1 MAIAA
6 AAAAAA
12 VFCYQGIVHGDI
24 KPANCAFD
32 GSMARLID
40 FGTAWYLGTSG
51 YLGFFT
57 TFNRPPEF
65 CTPEGS
71 THAGMQAAA
80 SSKID
85 VYQTLLTIF
94 MICSDGGN
102 APKGFDSQATH
113 VTAIRDCKWDEKLAK
128 MVQEFKYRLANVD
141 DEDARLLVSFLQR
154 GLTQDP
160 KDRASFAQLL
170 NHPFISKEVL
180 MRCMVVEQEQQKWEQ
195 HREQLLAQ
203 LFQPLEPCCSSASS
217 SSSEV
222 REQNQ
227 QQEACASS
235 SSSSSSSSLS
245 LARLK
250 PRLSEGGVVAP
261 GTPLS
266 CSRVHSFAVRCS
278 ASSGSPPEAATAAE
292 TFSSS
297 SSSSSSSG
305 HVTSALSEETC
316 PGLECSWDSSPL
328 APTLGRPFTAFAA
341 AAAIPVPAVAA
352 AAPALPGPLPS
363 PLSLGKAASLPAVF
377 AMPAAAAA
385 AAGSIAATSALSSDS
400 SAASSHPSTISSNT
414 SAFSSHHS
422 NAASSHTSAISSD
435 SRAIS
440 SDPNAISSDSSAIS
454 SDPNAI
460 SSTGSI
466 TSAAAAAAGTIAAE
480 GSLGRP
486 RALRFLRNPIARVGT
501 FVKGIFR
508 RPKRAAAGCAAAG
521 SGVPGADSLCC
532 PLVDWME
539 SKWMSGWEDKGTGGG
554 AKASDCLSD
563 SLV

>member
-1 MAIAA
+1 MATAA
-6 AAAAAA
+6 AAAA
-12 VFCYQGIVHGDI
+12 
-24 KPANCAFD
+24 
-32 GSMARLID
+32 ID

-51 YLGFFT
+51 YLGLFT
-57 TFNRPPEF
+57 TFNMPPEF
-65 CTPEGS
+65 CTPVGF

-102 APKGFDSQATH
+102 APKGFDIAATH
-113 VTAIRDCKWDEKLAK
+113 VTAIRDCKWDEQLAK
-128 MVQEFKYRLANVD
+128 MVREFKYRLANVD
-141 DEDARLLVSFLQR
+141 YEDARLLVSFLQR

-235 SSSSSSSSLS
+235 SSSSLS

-278 ASSGSPPEAATAAE
+278 SSGTPEAATAAE

-305 HVTSALSEETC
+305 HVTSALSEETS
-316 PGLECSWDSSPL
+316 PGLERSWDSSPL
-328 APTLGRPFTAFAA
+328 APTLGKPFTAFAA
-341 AAAIPVPAVAA
+341 AAAVPAPAVAA
-352 AAPALPGPLPS
+352 AAPSLPGPLPS
-363 PLSLGKAASLPAVF
+363 PSLLGKAASLPAVF

-385 AAGSIAATSALSSDS
+385 AAAGSIAATSALGSDS
-400 SAASSHPSTISSNT
+400 SAASSHPSAISSDSSAASSHFSTISSDS

-435 SRAIS
+435 S
-440 SDPNAISSDSSAIS
+440 SAIS
-454 SDPNAI
+454 SDPKAL

-486 RALRFLRNPIARVGT
+486 RAVRFLRNPIARVGT

-532 PLVDWME
+532 PFVDWME
-539 SKWMSGWEDKGTGGG
+539 SKWMSG
-554 AKASDCLSD
+554 
-563 SLV
+563 